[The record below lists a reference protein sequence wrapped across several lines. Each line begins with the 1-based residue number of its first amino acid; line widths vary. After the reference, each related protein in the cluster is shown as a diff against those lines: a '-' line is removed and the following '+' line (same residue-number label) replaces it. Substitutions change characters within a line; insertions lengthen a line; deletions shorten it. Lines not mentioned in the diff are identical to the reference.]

1 MEVHFVVAQEDGR
14 SKKFRLTNE
23 EYVVIGRS
31 KTMCQVFIEDSICSS
46 THAKVSVINNAIFI
60 EDLNSKNG
68 VFLNG
73 VKIIKQRI
81 YVDDKVRFG
90 NSILFINHSRMDQES
105 ISYATYTGKGSRE
118 GNLTLELDQV
128 KSSPQAIKAI
138 HRMTQPKPS
147 DSAPQE
153 KRRVSVTNKTKTVLV
168 SQAQIKNAMLCDI
181 FAAVLVFCLCNFVF
195 YHMFTDDYI
204 GSETTSVFIKMFRGK
219 AIRYTVAAGIIG
231 YLFHAINRKLPSGS
245 IGKKIV
251 GIS

>member
-73 VKIIKQRI
+73 VKIVKQRI

-105 ISYATYTGKGSRE
+105 ISFATYTGKGSRE

-138 HRMTQPKPS
+138 HRMTQKPQ
-147 DSAPQE
+147 APLAQE
-153 KRRVSVTNKTKTVLV
+153 KRRVSVRKKTKTVLV
-168 SQAQIKNAMLCDI
+168 SQAQIKNALLFDT
-181 FAAVLVFCLCNFVF
+181 FAAILVFCLCNFIF
-195 YHMFTDDYI
+195 YHMFSEDYI

-219 AIRYTVAAGIIG
+219 AIRYTLAAAIIG
-231 YLFHAINRKLPSGS
+231 YVFHNINRRLPSGS